1 MHNEQKVTKS
11 VYWIGSNDF
20 ITPRFDNYIPLKRGI
35 SYNSYFIDDEKTCIL
50 DAVDNAARDLFLGNI
65 KELLH
70 DRPLDYIIVNH
81 MEPDHSGSIS
91 LIKQYYP
98 NIVIVG
104 NKKTFDM
111 VEGFYGVGGERYVV
125 GEGDFLALGHHKLR
139 FSLIPMVHW
148 PETMVTY
155 DETEGILFSGDA
167 FGCFGALN
175 GGVIDANINTDI
187 YWDEMVRYYSNIVG
201 KYGAPVQKAL
211 QKLQTLKINAICSTH
226 GPVWTE
232 EIPRVVRIYDR
243 LSRYEAE
250 EGVVIAYGTMY
261 GNTAE
266 MAEAIAEELS
276 KQGIRNIVM
285 HNVSHTNHSYIIADV
300 FKYRGLIVGCP
311 TYNTQMY
318 PEMEALLNKLS
329 AREIKGR
336 YMGWFGSFT
345 WASAAV
351 KKITE
356 FNDKLK
362 FEPVGNPIEMK
373 HSMKS
378 ETYVQCKELAKA
390 MADRL
395 KADRK

>member
-1 MHNEQKVTKS
+1 MPGKANTINHKEENTGMEIKGKVHY
-11 VYWIGSNDF
+11 VGVNDRNKTLF
-20 ITPRFDNYIPLKRGI
+20 ENLWPLPYGV
-35 SYNSYFIDDEKTCIL
+35 SYNSYLIDDEMVAL
-50 DAVDNAARDLFLGNI
+50 VDTVDVCYFEVYLKKIRSIIG
-65 KELLH
+65 
-70 DRPLDYIIVNH
+70 DRPINYLIINH

-285 HNVSHTNHSYIIADV
+285 HNVSHTNHSYI
-300 FKYRGLIVGCP
+300 
-311 TYNTQMY
+311 
-318 PEMEALLNKLS
+318 
-329 AREIKGR
+329 
-336 YMGWFGSFT
+336 
-345 WASAAV
+345 
-351 KKITE
+351 
-356 FNDKLK
+356 
-362 FEPVGNPIEMK
+362 
-373 HSMKS
+373 
-378 ETYVQCKELAKA
+378 
-390 MADRL
+390 
-395 KADRK
+395 